1 LKYKAICELQGYEK
15 IPSRYV
21 ITKNGSV
28 LNLDDNR
35 ILGTGIRRSYKY
47 IALRDIFQF
56 QKKIYIHRLVAP
68 NELYKPYVHHKDE
81 NKLNNNIDNLQ
92 WVTSKENTDYHLFKK
107 KIISNQI
114 NIFDLDQNSYEKIGG
129 IETCYKII

>member
-1 LKYKAICELQGYEK
+1 
-15 IPSRYV
+15 
-21 ITKNGSV
+21 V
-28 LNLDDNR
+28 LNLDDNKF
-35 ILGTGIRRSYKY
+35 LKTGIRRSYKY

-56 QKKIYIHRLVAP
+56 QKKIYIHRLVALAFIP

-81 NKLNNNIDNLQ
+81 NKLNNNINNLM

-114 NIFDLDQNSYEKIGG
+114 NIFDLDQTEYKKIGG
-129 IETCYKII
+129 IENCYKII